1 MKKIYLSI
9 LSLSLAAGAYAQSAV
24 DAYQLSPSDF
34 RGTARFMSMG
44 GAFTAL
50 GGDIS
55 TLNQNPAGIGIYRKS
70 EIGITLD
77 INMAKTDITA
87 GLSKYSEDKTR
98 AYCNNFG
105 YVGAVNLDNDIM
117 KTFNWGVSYSRVASF
132 DRTYKAGTRGN
143 YVPIS
148 NSVTNYIAYFT
159 NQPAS
164 VYEYNGN
171 YNPYY
176 DGDGDWLSIL
186 AYQGFL
192 ISNNGDGS
200 YNGLWGKNTTGDMST
215 TVREKG
221 YVDEYSIDFGGNVS
235 DIVYWGIG
243 FGITDIRYTQSS
255 VYDEGLSNAY
265 IPNQSTG
272 YRVGDGTI
280 TLGNDKLV
288 TGSGF
293 NFKTGLI
300 IKPINE
306 LRLGIA
312 VHTPTYY
319 KLSQDFKGYA
329 TYDYPGFYDLKTV
342 ETEAGYF
349 DWKLQTPWKLMFGV
363 AGVVGGRA
371 ILSADYEYAA
381 YNKMEISDRD
391 DMYDY
396 SLENNDIEDFYK
408 PQHTFRIGAE
418 YRVTPE
424 FSVRAGYNH
433 QSSAVEKDVYNANTE
448 VAVSGTNPAYTHDN
462 TTQYVTFGLGYRYK
476 AFYADLAYV
485 HKDRE
490 SSYQSFTS
498 YHGNSGNISELIIN
512 KPFKMN
518 TKENNIVLSIGV
530 KF

>member
-105 YVGAVNLDNDIM
+105 YVGAINLDSDIM
-117 KTFNWGVSYSRVASF
+117 RTFNWGVSYSRVASF
-132 DRTYKAGTRGN
+132 DRTYRAGMRGN

-148 NSVTNYIAYFT
+148 NSVTNYIASFT

-164 VYEYNGN
+164 VYEYDKANK

-176 DGDGDWLSIL
+176 DGNGDWLSIL

-192 ISNNGDGS
+192 ISNNGNS
-200 YNGLWGKNTTGDMST
+200 TYNGLWGKNTTGDMST

-235 DIVYWGIG
+235 DIVYWGVG
-243 FGITDIRYTQSS
+243 FGITDIRYTQTS

-319 KLSQDFKGYA
+319 KLSQDFRGYA

-396 SLENNDIEDFYK
+396 SLENQDIENIYK

-433 QSSAVEKDVYNANTE
+433 QSSAVEKDLYNANIE
-448 VAVSGTNPAYTHDN
+448 VATSGTNPAYTLDN
-462 TTQYVTFGLGYRYK
+462 TTQYITLGLGYRYK

-490 SSYQSFTS
+490 SSYNSFTH
-498 YHGNSGNISELIIN
+498 YDGNQNN
-512 KPFKMN
+512 AYKMN

>member
-105 YVGAVNLDNDIM
+105 YVGAINLDSDIM
-117 KTFNWGVSYSRVASF
+117 RTFNWGVSYSRVASF
-132 DRTYKAGTRGN
+132 DRTYRAGMRGN

-148 NSVTNYIAYFT
+148 HSVTNYIASFT

-164 VYEYNGN
+164 VYEYDKANK

-176 DGDGDWLSIL
+176 DGNGDWLSIL

-192 ISNNGDGS
+192 ISNNGNS
-200 YNGLWGKNTTGDMST
+200 TYNGLWGKNTTGDMST

-235 DIVYWGIG
+235 DIVYWGVG
-243 FGITDIRYTQSS
+243 FGITDIRYTQTS

-319 KLSQDFKGYA
+319 KLSQDFRGYA
-329 TYDYPGFYDLKTV
+329 TYDYPSFYDLKTV

-396 SLENNDIEDFYK
+396 SLENQDIENIYK

-433 QSSAVEKDVYNANTE
+433 QSSAVEKDLYNANIE
-448 VAVSGTNPAYTHDN
+448 VATSGTNPAYTLDN
-462 TTQYVTFGLGYRYK
+462 TTQYITLGLGYRYK

-490 SSYQSFTS
+490 SSYNSFTN
-498 YHGNSGNISELIIN
+498 YDGNQNN
-512 KPFKMN
+512 AYKMN

>member
-105 YVGAVNLDNDIM
+105 YVGAINLDSDIM
-117 KTFNWGVSYSRVASF
+117 RTFNWGVSYSRVASF
-132 DRTYKAGTRGN
+132 DRTYRAGMRGN

-148 NSVTNYIAYFT
+148 NSVTNYIASFT

-164 VYEYNGN
+164 VYEYDKANK

-176 DGDGDWLSIL
+176 DGNGDWLSIL

-192 ISNNGDGS
+192 ISNNGNS
-200 YNGLWGKNTTGDMST
+200 TYNGLWGDKTTGGMST
-215 TVREKG
+215 IVREKG

-235 DIVYWGIG
+235 DIVYWGVG
-243 FGITDIRYTQSS
+243 FGITDIRYTQST
-255 VYDEGLSNAY
+255 DFQENLKDAR
-265 IPNQSTG
+265 IPNESTG
-272 YRVGDGTI
+272 YKIGDGTI

-319 KLSQDFKGYA
+319 KLSQDFRGYA
-329 TYDYPGFYDLKTV
+329 TYNYPGFYNPTTV

-396 SLENNDIEDFYK
+396 SLENQDIENIYK

-433 QSSAVEKDVYNANTE
+433 QSSAVEKDLYNANIE
-448 VAVSGTNPAYTHDN
+448 VATSGTNPAYTLDN
-462 TTQYVTFGLGYRYK
+462 TTQYITLGLGYRYK

-490 SSYQSFTS
+490 SSYNTFTN
-498 YHGNSGNISELIIN
+498 YDGNQNN
-512 KPFKMN
+512 AFKMN